1 MENKSNKSYTVGE
14 LIDFLKQ
21 FNPDDVVNI
30 TRLKGFTEHI
40 FPLLKEDVE
49 HVNYSNSVNIDVTR
63 YKIMIVNYE

>member
-1 MENKSNKSYTVGE
+1 MENKSNKSFTVGE

-21 FNPDDVVNI
+21 FPPDDSVSI
-30 TRLKGFTEHI
+30 TRLNGFTEHI

-63 YKIMIVNYE
+63 YKIMTVSYK